1 MKQSLRFLQS
11 PSKVIASIFT
21 AVMAVALLVAVP
33 DADAKRMGGGRSVG
47 KSSQTTQK
55 DAAPANNAASNTTS
69 PAAAPAAA
77 AKAPAAAPAP
87 ASNRSKWLGPLAGL
101 AAGLGL
107 AALASHFGFGE
118 GLANIMMIALF
129 AMVAFAAFR
138 FFMARRAANAGG
150 ARSATPAFA
159 GAYAGSAGSAGNV
172 GSAGVN
178 ANNHATAYQALPPQ
192 SASSAGYSGASGA
205 YTGGI
210 GSALADGGLQSIAG
224 FDDAAFVR
232 QAKVYFV
239 RLQAAYDSADQKD
252 LREFT
257 SPEMFAELMM
267 EIRERNGA
275 TNRTEVERLDA
286 ELLGQGQDGTH
297 QHVSVRFHGQ
307 VKEFEGSNTHA
318 DAQPINETWNFAKP
332 LDGSEGWT
340 LVGIEQNA

>member
-1 MKQSLRFLQS
+1 MKQVIKFRT
-11 PSKVIASIFT
+11 IASKAAASVFS
-21 AVMAVALLVAVP
+21 AVLAVAILAVVP
-33 DADAKRMGGGRSVG
+33 DADAKRMGGGKSVG
-47 KSSQTTQK
+47 KGSQTTQR
-55 DAAPANNAASNTTS
+55 DAAPSNAASNTTTS

-77 AKAPAAAPAP
+77 AKAPAAAPAAP

-118 GLANIMMIALF
+118 GLANIMMIALL

-138 FFMARRAANAGG
+138 FFMAKRAAKASGAG
-150 ARSATPAFA
+150 SLTP
-159 GAYAGSAGSAGNV
+159 AYAGAMPGASDASP
-172 GSAGVN
+172 
-178 ANNHATAYQALPPQ
+178 AYRTSLPPQ
-192 SASSAGYSGASGA
+192 EANPAQPLGYSGASGA

-224 FDDAAFVR
+224 FDEAGFVR

-267 EIRERNGA
+267 EINERNGA
-275 TNRTEVERLDA
+275 ANRTEVERLDA
-286 ELLGQGQDGTH
+286 EFLGQGQDSSH
-297 QHVSVRFHGQ
+297 QHVSVRFHGV
-307 VKEFEGSNTHA
+307 VKEFEGTKTHA
-318 DAQPINETWNFAKP
+318 EPTAINETWNFAKP
-332 LDGSEGWT
+332 TNGSEGWT
-340 LVGIEQNA
+340 LVGIEQN

>member
-1 MKQSLRFLQS
+1 MKQLFGFKTTA
-11 PSKVIASIFT
+11 SKAAVSIFS
-21 AVMAVALLVAVP
+21 AVLAVAILIVVP
-33 DADAKRMGGGRSVG
+33 DADAKRMGNGKSVG

-55 DAAPANNAASNTTS
+55 DAAPSNAAGNTTTS
-69 PAAAPAAA
+69 PAAAAPA
-77 AKAPAAAPAP
+77 AKAPAAAPAAP

-107 AALASHFGFGE
+107 AALASHLGFGE

-138 FFMARRAANAGG
+138 FFMAKRAAKAGG
-150 ARSATPAFA
+150 TGSMTP
-159 GAYAGSAGSAGNV
+159 AYAGAMAGS
-172 GSAGVN
+172 GSAPTDS
-178 ANNHATAYQALPPQ
+178 APAYRTSLPAQDAQPV
-192 SASSAGYSGASGA
+192 GYSGSSGA

-224 FDDAAFVR
+224 FDEAGFVR

-267 EIRERNGA
+267 EINERNGA
-275 TNRTEVERLDA
+275 ANRTEVEKLDA
-286 ELLGQGQDGTH
+286 EFLGQGQDSTH
-297 QHVSVRFHGQ
+297 QHVSVRFHGT
-307 VKEFEGSNTHA
+307 VKEFEGTSTHA
-318 DAQPINETWNFAKP
+318 EPTAINETWNFAKP
-332 LDGSEGWT
+332 ANGSEGWT
-340 LVGIEQNA
+340 LVGIEQN

>member
-1 MKQSLRFLQS
+1 MKQVLGLKMTA
-11 PSKVIASIFT
+11 SKITASVFT
-21 AVMAVALLVAVP
+21 ALLAVAMLVAVP

-47 KSSQTTQK
+47 KNSQTTQR
-55 DAAPANNAASNTTS
+55 DAAPANNASSNTTS
-69 PAAAPAAA
+69 PAAAPSAA

-118 GLANIMMIALF
+118 GLANFMMIALL

-138 FFMARRAANAGG
+138 FFMAKRAANNANPNTNSNMNSGM
-150 ARSATPAFA
+150 TP
-159 GAYAGSAGSAGNV
+159 AYAGASAGS
-172 GSAGVN
+172 GSN
-178 ANNHATAYQALPPQ
+178 E
-192 SASSAGYSGASGA
+192 SSAYKSAMPAQNAAPVGYSGASGA

-210 GSALADGGLQSIAG
+210 GSAIADGGLQTIAG
-224 FDDAAFVR
+224 FDEAGFVR

-239 RLQAAYDSADQKD
+239 RLQADYDAANQKD

-267 EIRERNGA
+267 EINERNGA
-275 TNRTEVERLDA
+275 VNRTEVEKLDA

-297 QHVSVRFHGQ
+297 EHVSVRFHGL
-307 VKEFEGSNTHA
+307 VKEFEGAKTHA
-318 DAQPINETWNFAKP
+318 DSTAINETWNFARP
-332 LDGSEGWT
+332 TNGSEGWT

>member
-1 MKQSLRFLQS
+1 MKQVLGLKMTA
-11 PSKVIASIFT
+11 SKITASVFT
-21 AVMAVALLVAVP
+21 ALLAVAMLVTVP

-47 KSSQTTQK
+47 KNSQTTQR
-55 DAAPANNAASNTTS
+55 DAAPANNASSNTTS

-118 GLANIMMIALF
+118 GLANFMMIALL

-138 FFMARRAANAGG
+138 FFMAKRAANNANPNTSSNMNSGM
-150 ARSATPAFA
+150 TP
-159 GAYAGSAGSAGNV
+159 AYAGASAGSASNE
-172 GSAGVN
+172 SA
-178 ANNHATAYQALPPQ
+178 AYKAAVPVQNMAPV
-192 SASSAGYSGASGA
+192 GYSGASGA

-210 GSALADGGLQSIAG
+210 GSAIADGGLQAIAG
-224 FDDAAFVR
+224 FDEAGFVR

-239 RLQAAYDSADQKD
+239 RLQADYDAANQKD

-267 EIRERNGA
+267 EINERNGA
-275 TNRTEVERLDA
+275 VNRTEVEKLDA
-286 ELLGQGQDGTH
+286 ELLGQGQDSTH
-297 QHVSVRFHGQ
+297 QHVSVRFHGL
-307 VKEFEGSNTHA
+307 VKEFEGTKTHA
-318 DAQPINETWNFAKP
+318 DSTAINETWNFARP
-332 LDGSEGWT
+332 TNGAEGWT

>member
-1 MKQSLRFLQS
+1 LDIDFYLQEIQMKQALKFLQS
-11 PSKVIASIFT
+11 PSKVTASIFT

-33 DADAKRMGGGRSVG
+33 EADAKRMGGGRSVG

-150 ARSATPAFA
+150 ARSGTPAFA
-159 GAYAGSAGSAGNV
+159 GAYAG
-172 GSAGVN
+172 N
-178 ANNHATAYQALPPQ
+178 ANNNATAYQAA
-192 SASSAGYSGASGA
+192 SAQTATPAGYSGSTGA

-210 GSALADGGLQSIAG
+210 GSALADGGLQSIPG
-224 FDDAAFVR
+224 FDDAGFVR

-239 RLQAAYDSADQKD
+239 RLQAAYDTADQKD

-267 EIRERNGA
+267 EVRERNGA
-275 TNRTEVERLDA
+275 ANRTEVEKLDA

-297 QHVSVRFHGQ
+297 QHVSVRFHGS
-307 VKEFEGSNTHA
+307 VKEFEGTSTQA

>member
-1 MKQSLRFLQS
+1 MKQALGFLTS
-11 PSKVIASIFT
+11 PSKVAATIAT

-47 KSSQTTQK
+47 KSSQK
-55 DAAPANNAASNTTS
+55 DAAPSNNAAGNTAS
-69 PAAAPAAA
+69 PAASPSAA
-77 AKAPAAAPAP
+77 AKTPAAAPAP
-87 ASNRSKWLGPLAGL
+87 VSNRSKWLGPLAGL

-118 GLANIMMIALF
+118 GMANIMMIALL

-150 ARSATPAFA
+150 ARVGSPAFA
-159 GAYAGSAGSAGNV
+159 GAYAGNTA
-172 GSAGVN
+172 
-178 ANNHATAYQALPPQ
+178 AYQASPPQ
-192 SASSAGYSGASGA
+192 STTPLGYSGASNA

-210 GSALADGGLQSIAG
+210 GSALAEGGLQSIAG
-224 FDDAAFVR
+224 FDDVGFVR

-239 RLQAAYDSADQKD
+239 RLQAAYDTADQKD

-275 TNRTEVERLDA
+275 ANRTEVEKLDA
-286 ELLGQGQDGTH
+286 ELLGQGQDSTH
-297 QHVSVRFHGQ
+297 QHVSIRFHGT
-307 VKEFEGSNTHA
+307 VKEFEGTNTHA

-332 LDGSEGWT
+332 VNGSEGWT
-340 LVGIEQNA
+340 LVGIEQNV